1 VEGSYKKS
9 RNCRSEGGHSF
20 TVHYSDCSI
29 YQSSQVGKHLVHGG
43 ERLIKKKVVIHRDL
57 RMFWFVFYYVLQQVD
72 GNPFFCIN
80 LYFND
85 I

>member
-1 VEGSYKKS
+1 
-9 RNCRSEGGHSF
+9 
-20 TVHYSDCSI
+20 
-29 YQSSQVGKHLVHGG
+29 
-43 ERLIKKKVVIHRDL
+43 L